1 MQRNFQGTDRGKRVV
16 TRSGS
21 AVGTIVRVDGD
32 RARVLLDP
40 ARDESDRFDPSG
52 DGGRREMVT
61 IDRRAVA
68 HSTNELV
75 RLEAQA
81 DPASERTTQ

>member
-16 TRSGS
+16 TTGGA

-40 ARDESDRFDPSG
+40 ERVESDRVDPTG
-52 DGGRREMVT
+52 DEGQPSMLT
-61 IDRRAVA
+61 IKRQAVD
-68 HSTNELV
+68 HSTNEV
-75 RLEAQA
+75 VQLETDA
-81 DPASERTTQ
+81 DLTSERRIA